1 VWDVFLSYSR
11 GDVERVRPLARALRD
26 GGLEVFTDETGVES
40 FAGISDTIRREL
52 GRSKALLAFYSTGYP
67 EREACQWELTSAY
80 LAGLG
85 EGDPRRRVMVV
96 NPERTTDHIHPVE
109 LRDARHA
116 SPDDLTALVTDVR
129 DHVARLD
136 APMTVTDGHREG
148 RSEGRG
154 EGRSEGRGTGL
165 REGHP
170 EERREGHRERH
181 PERHRVRRWLLGT
194 PQPRPE
200 FLGRLPELW
209 QVHSALRAHAAPL
222 ITGRAAAH
230 AVQIRGMAGIGKTL
244 VAQEYA
250 LRFEAAYPGG
260 VCWVDGEAY
269 EDAVRALGT
278 GPGELFTRFEAVGE
292 PFLWIVDGVPADRLA
307 AREIAAM
314 AAPHPLGHTLFTLR
328 SRAYDALGTPVDLGP
343 LDAPHAR
350 VLAGDDEALAEAV
363 GGHPLSLAL
372 LGRAVR
378 AGERPERLYDR
389 LHARGRSLL
398 DTLADEDV
406 TGAVVRDV
414 DTPGAADVLRCA
426 AALHPLPLTAD
437 DAARVLAAADRVP
450 QVVAHRRAANGVRE
464 LRARSLLTPTADDR
478 WSLHPVTSHAWHHHD
493 PAPARTETLRR
504 AALRTLCGA
513 AGPVTLAFPGSR
525 REAPVAAP
533 SESERM
539 AAYDIQ
545 VELVTRIGVQ
555 ELAPGTGSLREA
567 LTSLKSL
574 IDFTRATLH
583 TYSIALERGAD
594 GPTVQSLA
602 YTLINDTI
610 RPFTGTWHP
619 RLAAYEARCPADT
632 APLDHEAAWPQADT
646 MRAELSALQG
656 PLRRIAEELGGIS
669 GADFGM
675 ATAG

>member
-11 GDVERVRPLARALRD
+11 GDVERVRPLAQALRD
-26 GGLEVFTDETGVES
+26 GGLEVFTDETGVAS

-52 GRSKALLAFYSTGYP
+52 SRSKALLAFYSSGYP
-67 EREACQWELTSAY
+67 EREACQWELTTAY

-96 NPERTTDHIHPVE
+96 NPERTTAHIHPVE
-109 LRDARHA
+109 LRDTRHA
-116 SPDDLTALVTDVR
+116 SPDDLAALVTDVR
-129 DHVARLD
+129 EHMA
-136 APMTVTDGHREG
+136 
-148 RSEGRG
+148 
-154 EGRSEGRGTGL
+154 GL
-165 REGHP
+165 REPMTLP
-170 EERREGHRERH
+170 ESG
-181 PERHRVRRWLLGT
+181 VRRWLLGT

-200 FLGRLPELW
+200 FLGRLSELW
-209 QVHSALRAHAAPL
+209 RVHSALRAHAAPL
-222 ITGRAAAH
+222 VTGRAAAH

-244 VAQEYA
+244 LAQEYA

-260 VCWVDGEAY
+260 VCWVDGRAY
-269 EDAVRALGT
+269 EESVRALGT
-278 GPGELFTRFEAVGE
+278 DGPFAHFDAIGE
-292 PFLWIVDGVPADRLA
+292 PFLWIVDAVDAVNAVPEGRLT

-328 SRAYDALGTPVDLGP
+328 SRSYDGLGTPVDLGP
-343 LDAPHAR
+343 LDASHAR
-350 VLAGDDEALAEAV
+350 VLVGDEALAEV
-363 GGHPLSLAL
+363 VDGHPLALGL

-378 AGERPERLYDR
+378 SGDRPAELYDR

-398 DTLADEDV
+398 DTLADDDL
-406 TGAVVRDV
+406 TGSVVRDV
-414 DTPGAADVLRCA
+414 KTRDAADVLRCA
-426 AALHPLPLTAD
+426 AALHPLPLTTD
-437 DAARVLAAADRVP
+437 DAALVLAVADRVP
-450 QVVAHRRAANGVRE
+450 QVVAGRRAASGVRE
-464 LRARSLLTPTADDR
+464 LRAASLLAPAADER
-478 WSLHPVTSHAWHHHD
+478 WTLHPVTLHAWHHHD
-493 PAPARTETLRR
+493 PALARTEALRH
-504 AALRTLCGA
+504 AALRTLCGRRD
-513 AGPVTLAFPGSR
+513 PVTLAFPGSR
-525 REAPVAAP
+525 REAPMAAP

-545 VELVTRIGVQ
+545 IELVTRIGVQ

-583 TYSIALERGAD
+583 TYSIGLERGTA

-632 APLDHEAAWPQADT
+632 APLDHEAAWPEAEP
-646 MRAELSALQG
+646 MRTELAALRE
-656 PLRRIAEELGGIS
+656 PLLRIAEGLGGIS
-669 GADFGM
+669 GADFGV
-675 ATAG
+675 ATTG

>member
-11 GDVERVRPLARALRD
+11 GDVERVRPLAQALRD
-26 GGLEVFTDETGVES
+26 GGLEVFTDETGVAS

-52 GRSKALLAFYSTGYP
+52 SRSKALLAFYSSGYP
-67 EREACQWELTSAY
+67 EREACQWELTTAY

-129 DHVARLD
+129 EHMAGLRG
-136 APMTVTDGHREG
+136 PMTLPE
-148 RSEGRG
+148 S
-154 EGRSEGRGTGL
+154 GL
-165 REGHP
+165 
-170 EERREGHRERH
+170 
-181 PERHRVRRWLLGT
+181 RRWLLGT

-200 FLGRLPELW
+200 FLGRLSELW

-222 ITGRAAAH
+222 VTGRAAAH

-244 VAQEYA
+244 LAQEYA

-260 VCWVDGEAY
+260 VCWVDGRAY
-269 EDAVRALGT
+269 EESVRALGT
-278 GPGELFTRFEAVGE
+278 DGPFAYFDAIGE
-292 PFLWIVDGVPADRLA
+292 PFLWIVDAVDAIDAVPAGRLA

-328 SRAYDALGTPVDLGP
+328 GRSYDGLGTPVDLGP
-343 LDAPHAR
+343 LDASHAR
-350 VLAGDDEALAEAV
+350 VLVGDEALAEAV
-363 GGHPLSLAL
+363 DGHPLALGL

-378 AGERPERLYDR
+378 SGDRPARLYDR

-398 DTLADEDV
+398 DTLAGDDV
-406 TGAVVRDV
+406 TGGVVRDV
-414 DTPGAADVLRCA
+414 DTPDAADVLRCA
-426 AALHPLPLTAD
+426 AALHPLPLTTD
-437 DAARVLAAADRVP
+437 DAARVLAVADRVP
-450 QVVAHRRAANGVRE
+450 QVVAGRRAANGVRE
-464 LRARSLLTPTADDR
+464 LRAASLLAPAADER
-478 WSLHPVTSHAWHHHD
+478 WTLHPVTLHAWHQHD
-493 PAPARTETLRR
+493 PAPARTEALRH
-504 AALRTLCGA
+504 AALRTLCGRRD
-513 AGPVTLAFPGSR
+513 PVTLAFPGSR
-525 REAPVAAP
+525 REAPMAAP

-545 VELVTRIGVQ
+545 IELVTRIGVQ

-574 IDFTRATLH
+574 IDFTRETLH
-583 TYSIALERGAD
+583 TYSIGLERGTAR
-594 GPTVQSLA
+594 PTVQSLA

-610 RPFTGTWHP
+610 RPFTSTWHP

-632 APLDHEAAWPQADT
+632 APLDHETAWPQAEP
-646 MRAELSALQG
+646 MRAELAALRG
-656 PLRRIAEELGGIS
+656 PLLRIAEGLGGIS
-669 GADFGM
+669 GADFGV
-675 ATAG
+675 ATTG